1 MKPLPVIRC
10 LPKPPLGNS
19 HMKDGLWPFG
29 QSPSCCLPRTLS
41 LLSRIAF
48 FLLCLAPLHSG
59 AEPLTDGTYLSELK
73 AKARAARLA
82 DDREWHLL
90 LHYRSRLFGGFESEQ
105 DDLGFFLSSKGK
117 RDPQTELDATLEQFF
132 SSELVGR
139 SRQPAQCAFIARYHW
154 LRQKLQFDDARLPK
168 TTCERYDRWF
178 ADFEARSITLIFP
191 SAFMNNP
198 ASMFGHTLLRVDQ
211 KGQTEQTRILAYTIN
226 YAADVPP
233 DAGIA
238 FPVRGIFGLYKGYFS
253 TIPYYLKVREYRDI
267 EDRDIWEYRLNF
279 TDQQVQRLLMHAWEL
294 GNASFDYFF
303 FKENC
308 SYHLLTLLDYADPT
322 LHLTDEFL
330 FWTVPADTVR
340 LIVSK
345 PGLVSD
351 VTYRPAR
358 GNIIRRKYESLSS
371 EDRALAHWITQDVS
385 GLTSP
390 AFLNRSP
397 VRQAFLLD
405 LAADYLRYRI
415 DTVDEPSPKLK
426 ERNRTLLTARSRLR
440 LPSEDFVVI
449 PFAKQPEL
457 GHRTSRV
464 SVGTGWRNHD
474 TFEEVTVRAGYHD
487 LLDDETGY
495 TPDAQIEIASVT
507 ARYYNRAGETRFE
520 RAMLAD
526 VLSLSPIDSVT
537 YAPSWKIHVG
547 MQTIT
552 HHDCRLCR
560 NGVINGGI
568 GAAVES
574 RLFKR
579 EVLFVFAEAEGNYSR
594 AYEERHRIGG
604 GGTAGLAADLTAH
617 WKLMTTATYLKY
629 ALGERSDDIR
639 WFVGSRYTLS
649 QNWALRLEYRHRDRD
664 NDVAFTLQAF
674 F

>member
-10 LPKPPLGNS
+10 LPKPLLDNA
-19 HMKDGLWPFG
+19 MNGLWPSG
-29 QSPSCCLPRTLS
+29 QSPFYFFLRTL
-41 LLSRIAF
+41 LLSSSIV
-48 FLLCLAPLHSG
+48 LTVVCLASPLAS
-59 AEPLTDGTYLSELK
+59 AEPLTAGVYLSELQ
-73 AKARAARLA
+73 AKARARQLA

-90 LHYRSRLFGGFESEQ
+90 LHYRPRLFGGYESEQ
-105 DDLGFFLSSKGK
+105 DDPGFFLSSKGK
-117 RDPQTELDATLEQFF
+117 TNPQAELDATLAQFF

-139 SRQPAQCAFIARYHW
+139 SQQSAQCAFIARYHW
-154 LRQKLQFDDARLPK
+154 LRQKLQFDDSRLPK
-168 TTCERYDRWF
+168 MACERFDRWL

-211 KGQTEQTRILAYTIN
+211 KDQTEQTRILAYTIN

-238 FPVRGIFGLYKGYFS
+238 YPIRGIFGLYRGYFS
-253 TIPYYLKVREYRDI
+253 TIPYYLKVQEYRDI

-308 SYHLLTLLDYADPT
+308 SYHLLALLDYADPT
-322 LHLTDEFL
+322 LHLADEFL

-345 PGLVSD
+345 PGLVSG

-358 GNIIRRKYESLSS
+358 SNVIRRKRESLSPT
-371 EDRALAHWITQDVS
+371 DRALAQRITKDLS
-385 GLTSP
+385 ELTSP
-390 AFLNRSP
+390 PFVRLSP
-397 VRQAFLLD
+397 SRQTFLLD
-405 LAADYLRYRI
+405 LASDYLRYRI
-415 DTVDEPSPKLK
+415 DTTDEPSSELK
-426 ERNRTLLTARSRLR
+426 ERNRAILTARSRLR
-440 LPSEDFVVI
+440 IPSEDFMVA
-449 PFAKQPEL
+449 PFAKRPEL
-457 GHRTSRV
+457 GHKTSRV

-487 LLDDETGY
+487 LLDPEVGY
-495 TPDAQIEIASVT
+495 TPDAQIEIASITV
-507 ARYYNRAGETRFE
+507 RHYNRADRTRIE
-520 RAMLAD
+520 RAMFANI
-526 VLSLSPIDSVT
+526 LSLSPLDSVSH
-537 YAPSWKIHVG
+537 APSWKINAG

-552 HHDCRLCR
+552 HHNCGLCR

-568 GAAVES
+568 GGAIES
-574 RLFKR
+574 RLLGRK
-579 EVLFVFAEAEGNYSR
+579 VLFALAEVEGNYSR

-604 GGTAGLAADLTAH
+604 GATIGMVADLTER
-617 WKLMTTATYLKY
+617 WKLMATGTYLKY
-629 ALGERSDDIR
+629 ALGEKSDDSR

-649 QNWALRLEYRHRDRD
+649 QNWVLRLEYHHRDRD